1 MQTATKRTRAGA
13 GFSKSMVYNVPMFE
27 CAIPEKKNY
36 TYDDY
41 SKLPEG
47 APYQLIGG
55 QLIMTPSPVPYHQEI
70 SRNLEFKILAF
81 VEKNK
86 LGHVYNA
93 PLDVYFSDTEVYQPD
108 IIFIRKE
115 REGIIGEIKIEEA
128 PDIVIEILSPSTAY
142 YDLRNKFITYET
154 HGVSEYWIVDP
165 GLKKIEVYENQNNR
179 FKLHDEA
186 EGDGRVS
193 SKVLKGF
200 NAALDEI
207 F

>member
-1 MQTATKRTRAGA
+1 MQTATKRTGVKS
-13 GFSKSMVYNVPMFE
+13 GFSKSMVYDVPLFE
-27 CAIPEKKNY
+27 CPIPEKKNY

-55 QLIMTPSPVPYHQEI
+55 QLVMTPSPVPYHQEI

-81 VEKNK
+81 VEKNR
-86 LGHVYNA
+86 LGHIYNA
-93 PLDVYFSDTEVYQPD
+93 PLDVYFSDTDVFQPD

-115 REGIIGEIKIEEA
+115 REEIIGVTKIEGS

-142 YDLRNKFITYET
+142 YDLKNKFRTYET
-154 HGVSEYWIVDP
+154 YGVNEYWIVDP
-165 GLKKIEVYENQNNR
+165 GLKRIEVYENRNNR
-179 FKLHDEA
+179 FKMYDEA
-186 EGDGRVS
+186 EADGSISSRV
-193 SKVLKGF
+193 LEGF
-200 NAALDEI
+200 NVALDEI

>member
-1 MQTATKRTRAGA
+1 MQTPAKRTMTGA
-13 GFSKSMVYNVPMFE
+13 GFSKSMVYDLPLFE
-27 CAIPEKKNY
+27 CPIPEKKNY

-55 QLIMTPSPVPYHQEI
+55 QIVMTASPVPYHQEI
-70 SRNLEFKILAF
+70 SRNLEFRILAF
-81 VEKNK
+81 VEKNR

-93 PLDVYFSDTEVYQPD
+93 PLDVYFSDTDVYQPD

-115 REGIIGEIKIEEA
+115 REGIIGEIKIEGS
-128 PDIVIEILSPSTAY
+128 PDVVIEILSPSTAY
-142 YDLRNKFITYET
+142 YDLKNKFRIYES

-165 GLKKIEVYENQNNR
+165 GPKRIEIYENQNNK
-179 FKLHDEA
+179 FKIYDEA
-186 EGDGRVS
+186 EADGSVS

-200 NAALDEI
+200 NVVLDEI